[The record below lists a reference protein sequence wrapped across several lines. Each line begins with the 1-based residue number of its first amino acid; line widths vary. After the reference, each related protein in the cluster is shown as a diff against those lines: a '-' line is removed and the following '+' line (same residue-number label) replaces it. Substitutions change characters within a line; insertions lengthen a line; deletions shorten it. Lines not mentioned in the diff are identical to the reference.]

1 MGTVEAGVGADDGPA
16 GVEEMESE
24 MVVSMSLGK
33 TETKAKPTLERRHGE
48 VFSND

>member
-24 MVVSMSLGK
+24 VFVSMCLGK
-33 TETKAKPTLERRHGE
+33 DGERRKLTLERRHCGLL
-48 VFSND
+48 SD